1 MADSTGMN
9 LADRRREYALAELD
23 FEQVAADPFL
33 QFQRWFAEA
42 EAAQLLEANAM
53 TLATVDAT
61 GRPSARVVLLKG
73 MSPDGFVF
81 FTDYRSRKAVE
92 LAANPQ
98 AALSFYWAELE
109 RQVRIV
115 GPVERISAADSMAY
129 FRSRPVGSQIGAWAS
144 HQSALLEDRALLM
157 ARVEELEREFGNDP
171 IPWPTHWGGYRL
183 IPQECEFWQG
193 RPSRLHDRII
203 YTRTPENAW
212 RRDRLSP

>member
-1 MADSTGMN
+1 MADTHEMN

-23 FEQVAADPFL
+23 VDQVAADPFT

-53 TLATVDAT
+53 TLATVDAS

-81 FTDYRSRKAVE
+81 FTDYRSRKADE

-115 GPVERISAADSMAY
+115 GPVERISTADSMAY
-129 FRSRPVGSQIGAWAS
+129 FRSRPVGSQVGAWAS

-157 ARVEELEREFGNDP
+157 ARVEELERQFGDAP
-171 IPWPTHWGGYRL
+171 IPWPTHWGGYRV
-183 IPQECEFWQG
+183 IPRECEFWQG
-193 RPSRLHDRII
+193 RPSRLHDRIF
-203 YTRTPENAW
+203 YTRLSETAW